1 MIPQDHEER
10 RLLIAEYVL
19 GLHRGE
25 RAAEIKRWLAEDD
38 EAGRLARRWREHWVG
53 AVDLLPPARPPA
65 RLWRRVARETGLAR
79 PWWSSGWASVAVWRT
94 VSAALLVA
102 VVLLVGPLRQ
112 PAPVYTVVLQAP
124 GESARPGWRITVSDA
139 GGRAV
144 RGGPQRAVLDPGGS
158 GQGAALTGPGGAGQE
173 SGDSGQPGGRCGKW
187 PAVRADPGTRGRIAR
202 GPAHRAGAVYWPC
215 GGVVGWNISRPA
227 NGEPDGIGSIGY
239 RTAAPGRRS
248 G

>member
-53 AVDLLPPARPPA
+53 AVDLLPPAR
-65 RLWRRVARETGLAR
+65 LWRRVARETGLAR
-79 PWWSSGWASVAVWRT
+79 PWWRSGWASVAVWRT

-112 PAPVYTVVLQAP
+112 SAPVYTVVLQAP

-139 GGRAV
+139 GDLRLTPLVKGQYAADRSVQFWTLAEADKGPRSLGLVEPGRSLVIPASRVGGVESGQLFELTLEPEGGSPEDRPTGPVLFIGRAV
-144 RGGPQRAVLDPGGS
+144 
-158 GQGAALTGPGGAGQE
+158 AL
-173 SGDSGQPGGRCGKW
+173 
-187 PAVRADPGTRGRIAR
+187 
-202 GPAHRAGAVYWPC
+202 
-215 GGVVGWNISRPA
+215 
-227 NGEPDGIGSIGY
+227 
-239 RTAAPGRRS
+239 
-248 G
+248 

>member
-1 MIPQDHEER
+1 GGGGGGGVEGWGGGGEEGGG
-10 RLLIAEYVL
+10 I
-19 GLHRGE
+19 
-25 RAAEIKRWLAEDD
+25 
-38 EAGRLARRWREHWVG
+38 ARRWCEQWVG

-139 GGRAV
+139 GDLRLTPLVEGQYAADRSVQFWTLAEADKGPRSLGLVEPGRSLVIPASRVGGVESGQLFELTLEPEGGSPEDRPTGPVLFIGRAV
-144 RGGPQRAVLDPGGS
+144 
-158 GQGAALTGPGGAGQE
+158 AL
-173 SGDSGQPGGRCGKW
+173 
-187 PAVRADPGTRGRIAR
+187 
-202 GPAHRAGAVYWPC
+202 
-215 GGVVGWNISRPA
+215 
-227 NGEPDGIGSIGY
+227 
-239 RTAAPGRRS
+239 
-248 G
+248 

>member
-65 RLWRRVARETGLAR
+65 RLWRRVAREIGLAR
-79 PWWSSGWASVAVWRT
+79 PWWRSGWASVAVWRT

-139 GGRAV
+139 GDLRLTPLVEGQYAADRSVQFWTLAEADKGPRSLGLVEPGRSLVIPASRVGGVESGQLFELTLEPEGGSPEDRPTGPVLFIGRAV
-144 RGGPQRAVLDPGGS
+144 
-158 GQGAALTGPGGAGQE
+158 AL
-173 SGDSGQPGGRCGKW
+173 
-187 PAVRADPGTRGRIAR
+187 
-202 GPAHRAGAVYWPC
+202 
-215 GGVVGWNISRPA
+215 
-227 NGEPDGIGSIGY
+227 
-239 RTAAPGRRS
+239 
-248 G
+248 

>member
-79 PWWSSGWASVAVWRT
+79 PWWRSGWASVAVWRT

-139 GGRAV
+139 GDLRLTPLVEGQYAADRSVQFWTLAEADKGPRSLGLVEPGRSLVIPASRVGGVESGQLFELTLEPEGGSPEDRPTGPVLFIGRAV
-144 RGGPQRAVLDPGGS
+144 
-158 GQGAALTGPGGAGQE
+158 AL
-173 SGDSGQPGGRCGKW
+173 
-187 PAVRADPGTRGRIAR
+187 
-202 GPAHRAGAVYWPC
+202 
-215 GGVVGWNISRPA
+215 
-227 NGEPDGIGSIGY
+227 
-239 RTAAPGRRS
+239 
-248 G
+248 

>member
-53 AVDLLPPARPPA
+53 AADLLPPARPPA
-65 RLWRRVARETGLAR
+65 RLWRRVAWETGLAR
-79 PWWSSGWASVAVWRT
+79 PWWRSGWASVAVWRT

-112 PAPVYTVVLQAP
+112 PAPVYTAVLQAP

-139 GGRAV
+139 GDLRLTPLVKGQYAADRSVQFWTLAEADKGPRSLGLVEPGRSLVIPASRVGGVESGQLFELTLEPEGGSPEDRPTGPVLFIGRAV
-144 RGGPQRAVLDPGGS
+144 
-158 GQGAALTGPGGAGQE
+158 AL
-173 SGDSGQPGGRCGKW
+173 
-187 PAVRADPGTRGRIAR
+187 
-202 GPAHRAGAVYWPC
+202 
-215 GGVVGWNISRPA
+215 
-227 NGEPDGIGSIGY
+227 
-239 RTAAPGRRS
+239 
-248 G
+248 

>member
-139 GGRAV
+139 GDLRLTPLVEGQYAADRSVQFWTLAEADKGPRSLGLVEPGRSLVIPASRVGGVESGQLFELTLEPEGGSPEDRPTGPVLFIGRAV
-144 RGGPQRAVLDPGGS
+144 
-158 GQGAALTGPGGAGQE
+158 AL
-173 SGDSGQPGGRCGKW
+173 
-187 PAVRADPGTRGRIAR
+187 
-202 GPAHRAGAVYWPC
+202 
-215 GGVVGWNISRPA
+215 
-227 NGEPDGIGSIGY
+227 
-239 RTAAPGRRS
+239 
-248 G
+248 